1 MDLLYITEAVV
12 RRCSM
17 EKLFLKISKTSQEN
31 ICARFPFFAK
41 LQACNFVKKRLL
53 TKKETGTGVF
63 LWILRN
69 F

>member
-1 MDLLYITEAVV
+1 
-12 RRCSM
+12 M

-63 LWILRN
+63 L
-69 F
+69 